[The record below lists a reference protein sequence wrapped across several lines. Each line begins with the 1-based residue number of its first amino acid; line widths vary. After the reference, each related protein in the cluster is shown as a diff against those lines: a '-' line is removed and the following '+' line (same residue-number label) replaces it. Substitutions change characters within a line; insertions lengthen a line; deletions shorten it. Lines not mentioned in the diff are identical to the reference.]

1 MHLNGTKV
9 VQPRVRKVMDLQFEY
24 QEHCL
29 IIKPYG
35 TARVNERLL
44 RREAFPRSSGEVNV
58 NRKKDD

>member
-1 MHLNGTKV
+1 
-9 VQPRVRKVMDLQFEY
+9 MDLQFEY